1 MRDRRARGPRGRWRT
16 SPSEASSS
24 TNVIQS
30 AGMRHCLLVVVVLL
44 LVCTPR
50 TVFAQVLTIG
60 ETLGKG
66 KSAVLLSDNVIYPGE
81 GIPSLNIAYGMWV
94 RGLHQRF
101 DLYVSA
107 GETTTEGETQGW
119 IGGGGNLQIIKAGKV
134 GVSFFTVASV
144 PFNRRDQAC
153 NVLLN
158 PALVASVPIGPK
170 LFVYSG
176 VNSLV
181 PVGHRARGIFTPPDT
196 KVNVP
201 VGATYA
207 LGAWGLWGE
216 VDIGPLH
223 AVGIGL
229 TRGF

>member
-1 MRDRRARGPRGRWRT
+1 MTHRLRA
-16 SPSEASSS
+16 
-24 TNVIQS
+24 
-30 AGMRHCLLVVVVLL
+30 VVVLS

-66 KSAVLLSDNVIYPGE
+66 KSAVLLSDNVIFPGE

-94 RGLHQRF
+94 RGVHQRL
-101 DLYVSA
+101 DVYLSG
-107 GETTTEGETQGW
+107 GETTTEGETQWW
-119 IGGGGNLQIIKAGKV
+119 IGGGGNLQVIKAGKV
-134 GVSFFTVASV
+134 GVSLFTVASV
-144 PFNRRDQAC
+144 PLNRRDQAC
-153 NVLLN
+153 TVLLN

-170 LFVYSG
+170 VFVYSG
-176 VNSLV
+176 VNGLV

-229 TRGF
+229 TRVF